1 MRAHMIFARRMLLA
15 TVGAGAVLLGG
26 SLLAQAQ
33 PKPPNCT
40 TADLSGVMAG
50 VDAATSAYLF
60 TNPWVNDFLSTLEPL
75 NPEERTA
82 ALDEFLVANPQVR
95 NDYQGIKQ
103 PVVDFR
109 NRCGGDTLVP
119 RP

>member
-1 MRAHMIFARRMLLA
+1 MRAHTIFARRMLLA
-15 TVGAGAVLLGG
+15 TVGTGAVLLGA
-26 SLLAQAQ
+26 SLPAQAQ

-50 VDAATSAYLF
+50 VDAATSVYLF
-60 TNPWVNDFLSTLEPL
+60 TNPWINDFLSTLEPL

-82 ALDEFLVANPQVR
+82 ALDAFLVANPQVKD
-95 NDYQGIKQ
+95 DYQGIRQ

>member
-75 NPEERTA
+75 NSEERAA
-82 ALDEFLVANPQVR
+82 ALDAFLVANPQVR
-95 NDYQGIKQ
+95 TDYQGIKQ